1 MKELL
6 LGYGKMGQ
14 VIEERTA
21 GKEVKRLFEKDKNL
35 RLSLST
41 ADVAIDFKRA
51 YSSYRNISIVFL
63 LLMSCNFRDK
73 RFGRNSVGW

>member
-1 MKELL
+1 MQHP
-6 LGYGKMGQ
+6 GYGKMGQ
-14 VIEERTA
+14 VI
-21 GKEVKRLFEKDKNL
+21 KEKELQEKRCRDCLKKTSSSWL
-35 RLSLST
+35 PT